1 MTSKEAFNK
10 LQHYINGT
18 KLSGEEYL
26 ECCKILDKGLERL
39 EELEE
44 QVAALDNSANN
55 LALDL
60 DISREENSK
69 LKKAIDILKNKKV
82 NIFYIWALDDYKQYK
97 QYYFFDEEHTE
108 EDMLTEKEFNFL
120 KEVLEE

>member
-26 ECCKILDKGLERL
+26 ECCKILDKDLGRL
-39 EELEE
+39 EELE
-44 QVAALDNSANN
+44 Q
-55 LALDL
+55 
-60 DISREENSK
+60 ENK
-69 LKKAIDILKNKKV
+69 ELKEWCLILKKHLYIAPEMCELRMATPKNADCLIKTGSWTKYYNGIDVHEI
-82 NIFYIWALDDYKQYK
+82 DYKK
-97 QYYFFDEEHTE
+97 FVDLYYS
-108 EDMLTEKEFNFL
+108 KI